1 MKRILVALFACLAA
15 IHMAFAAVDINTA
28 GEAELDKLPGIGPT
42 KAKAIVE
49 DRAKN
54 GPFRSVEDLKRVKG
68 IGDKTFEDLKGQ
80 ITVGGKAA
88 PAPKAEAKPA
98 PLPKAEPKSAPAP
111 APAAGGA
118 VPKPAGGPPAA
129 PAAAKPAATP
139 GAVPAPAGARPSES
153 KSPAPP
159 APAGARPAAP
169 AAPAKPAEAKP
180 SGAPPAPA
188 GAAGTKKPAQDD
200 KPAEKK

>member
-1 MKRILVALFACLAA
+1 MKRILVALFAWLAA

-80 ITVGGKAA
+80 ITVGGKAG

-98 PLPKAEPKSAPAP
+98 PLPKAEPKSVPAP
-111 APAAGGA
+111 ALAAGGA

-129 PAAAKPAATP
+129 PAAAKPAAAP
-139 GAVPAPAGARPSES
+139 AAVPAPAGAKPSES
-153 KSPAPP
+153 KSSAPP
-159 APAGARPAAP
+159 APAGAKPAAP
-169 AAPAKPAEAKP
+169 AAAAKPAEAKP
-180 SGAPPAPA
+180 SGATPAPA

-200 KPAEKK
+200 KPADKK